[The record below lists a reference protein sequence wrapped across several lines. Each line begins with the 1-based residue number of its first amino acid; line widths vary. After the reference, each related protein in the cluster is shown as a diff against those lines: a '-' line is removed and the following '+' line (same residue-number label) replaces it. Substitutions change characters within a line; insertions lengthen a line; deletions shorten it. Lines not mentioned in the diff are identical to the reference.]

1 VLGWDRI
8 VHKNVQSSDGQ
19 NSGKIDANSVV
30 IITEGAL
37 KEYRILNSQIDGF
50 NDAEVFLKFA

>member
-1 VLGWDRI
+1 
-8 VHKNVQSSDGQ
+8 VQSSDGQ